1 MSSLWARIWGTDVVG
16 GFGAKGMR
24 ASAGMVIGLLLGLLV
39 FGVQDVLGAGEGPP
53 AEQPLKRV
61 SFIPQWQPQAQFAGY
76 YVALEKGF
84 YKSHGLDMTILQ
96 GGPDRPS
103 AEWLRTGAAQFAT
116 LFLST
121 ALLERSKGA
130 RVVNLGQIVQI
141 SSQLLIAKRSS
152 GIQSLKDME
161 GRKVGLWGAELSI
174 LPSALFRNLGV
185 HPTVIPQSSTVN
197 LFLRGGVDVVSA
209 MWYNEYH
216 TLVSAG
222 VDPEELV
229 VFRLS
234 DRLSFPEDG
243 LYCLESTYRS
253 DPDLCC
259 RFVRASLEGWR
270 YAFDHEEEALDI
282 VMKLVDGAQIATNR
296 VHQKW
301 MLRCMRELVKPTRAG
316 GVLGGLAEADYQ
328 AVVSQ
333 LQASGLTH
341 EAIPIN
347 EFRVD
352 CVGAHER

>member
-1 MSSLWARIWGTDVVG
+1 MRLFGRVTLACVICLALGGIVPAVG
-16 GFGAKGMR
+16 SDAP
-24 ASAGMVIGLLLGLLV
+24 S
-39 FGVQDVLGAGEGPP
+39 PP
-53 AEQPLKRV
+53 ERLKRV

-84 YKSHGLDMTILQ
+84 YKKHGLDVTILQ

-121 ALLERSKGA
+121 GILERSKGA
-130 RVVNLGQIVQI
+130 RVVNLGQIVQV

-152 GIQSLKDME
+152 GIQNLREMD
-161 GRKVGLWGAELSI
+161 GHKVGLWAAELSI
-174 LPSALFRNLGV
+174 LPSALFRRLGV

-216 TLVSAG
+216 TILSAG
-222 VDPEELV
+222 VDPEDLV

-234 DRLSFPEDG
+234 DSLSFSEDG
-243 LYCLESTYRS
+243 IYCLEETYRS
-253 DPDLCC
+253 DPDMCC
-259 RFVRASLEGWR
+259 QFVRASLEGWR

-282 VMKLVDGAQIATNR
+282 VMKVVDGAQIATNR

-301 MLRCMRELVKPTRAG
+301 MLRCMRELVKPFRPG
-316 GVLGGLAEADYQ
+316 GAFGVLAEADYQ
-328 AVVSQ
+328 AVASH

-341 EAIPIN
+341 EAIPLS
-347 EFRVD
+347 EFRMD
-352 CVGAHER
+352 CVGAHEK